1 MRKLYPRLAAT
12 NLKKNHKVYI
22 PYLLACT
29 VTVMMFCIL
38 MTLAMD
44 PVLRT
49 ISGGS
54 EVQLILRFGCIVV
67 GVFSAIILFYTN
79 SVLVK
84 QRKREFGLYNILG
97 MEKRHI
103 GRVLLWETV
112 YAALIALVLG
122 LFSAGLFSKL
132 LQLLFLRLLGGAAG
146 FALNISLPVIGVT
159 AAVFAALFFVLYLN
173 TLRVVHLSSPAE
185 LLRGTNEGERE
196 PKSNWIL
203 ALIGVVCLASGYIMS
218 IKTSTAYDAI
228 GLFFVAVL
236 LVIAGTYL
244 LFMSCSIVFLKALR
258 RNKRYYYK
266 TQHFATVSGMLYRM
280 KRNAA
285 GLASICILSTMVLV
299 TVSTTVSLYL
309 GVEDILDAHCPT
321 DIVVKYNRA
330 PEPDTLALTQERT
343 RQAVAELGCAVQDE
357 TAYRSLAFMT
367 VRDGDTLVVSGDT
380 RYGYQ
385 SAGGTM
391 LWLTDAAG
399 YENLTGREAHIEP
412 GCALYWT
419 DGAPFGGTVTVLD
432 RTFTLT
438 QMDGKFPVDSN
449 ARIMGVD
456 TLYLVVDSA
465 ETLQRI
471 EQAQTAVY
479 GDSASTLQY
488 IHRFNVGGAAE
499 QQLACADAV
508 QEAVT
513 IDNSDGSRTRL
524 AEVDCR
530 QSERTYAR
538 AFYGSFL
545 FLGLFLGLVFA
556 LATVL
561 IIYYKQISEGYDDR
575 RRFAIMQQVGMTHDE
590 VRATIR
596 TQVLTVFFLPL
607 VTAAVHVAFAFPMI
621 RLMIEAFGLVN
632 VRLFIWC
639 TLGTIAVF
647 AVVYTIVYSLTARAY
662 YGIVNEA

>member
-22 PYLLACT
+22 PYLMACT

-54 EVQLILRFGCIVV
+54 EVQLILWFGCIVV

-196 PKSNWIL
+196 PKSNWML

-299 TVSTTVSLYL
+299 TVSTTVCLYL
-309 GVEDILDAHCPT
+309 GLGSTLDNMYPHDIQ
-321 DIVVKYNRA
+321 I
-330 PEPDTLALTQERT
+330 TQ
-343 RQAVAELGCAVQDE
+343 RQKNI
-357 TAYRSLAFMT
+357 
-367 VRDGDTLVVSGDT
+367 
-380 RYGYQ
+380 
-385 SAGGTM
+385 
-391 LWLTDAAG
+391 LTDAAPEALLAQAESAAAG
-399 YENLTGREAHIEP
+399 EGRTLRHESYIIHSRVYWTLSGDTFRFGDQQDGAEYTVSLMTAAEYSRLTGRAVS
-412 GCALYWT
+412 L
-419 DGAPFGGTVTVLD
+419 APDEMLVYTSEGTVPETFRIESTPYRVAGTLDTFQGESRAMISNIPNAGFVVADDSVLSAIYAQSGGN
-432 RTFTLT
+432 FTTYLDLYLDC
-438 QMDGKFPVDSN
+438 DGTDAEKIAFYDVLN
-449 ARIMGVD
+449 D
-456 TLYLVVDSA
+456 TLGKADDIYMDSRQLSA
-465 ETLQRI
+465 I
-471 EQAQTAVY
+471 DFYSMY
-479 GDSASTLQY
+479 G
-488 IHRFNVGGAAE
+488 G
-499 QQLACADAV
+499 
-508 QEAVT
+508 
-513 IDNSDGSRTRL
+513 
-524 AEVDCR
+524 
-530 QSERTYAR
+530 
-538 AFYGSFL
+538 FL
-545 FLGLFLGLVFA
+545 FLGMFLGILFLA
-556 LATVL
+556 ATAL
-561 IIYYKQISEGYDDR
+561 IIYYKQVSEGYEDR
-575 RRFAIMQQVGMTHDE
+575 KRFEIMQQVGMSRRE
-590 VRATIR
+590 VRETINS
-596 TQVLTVFFLPL
+596 QVRMVFFLPL
-607 VTAAVHVAFAFPMI
+607 AVAALHILMAFSMI
-621 RLMIEAFGLVN
+621 RKLLLLFSLTDVGLFA
-632 VRLFIWC
+632 LC
-639 TLGTIAVF
+639 TVGTLLIFSAIY
-647 AVVYTIVYSLTARAY
+647 ALVYSFTAKAY
-662 YGIVNEA
+662 YKIVRST

>member
-54 EVQLILRFGCIVV
+54 EVQLILWFGCIVV

-196 PKSNWIL
+196 PKSNWML

-309 GVEDILDAHCPT
+309 GVEDILDARCPT

-385 SAGGTM
+385 SAGGMM

-419 DGAPFGGTVTVLD
+419 DGAPFGGAVTVLD

-465 ETLQRI
+465 ETL
-471 EQAQTAVY
+471 
-479 GDSASTLQY
+479 
-488 IHRFNVGGAAE
+488 
-499 QQLACADAV
+499 
-508 QEAVT
+508 
-513 IDNSDGSRTRL
+513 
-524 AEVDCR
+524 
-530 QSERTYAR
+530 
-538 AFYGSFL
+538 
-545 FLGLFLGLVFA
+545 
-556 LATVL
+556 
-561 IIYYKQISEGYDDR
+561 
-575 RRFAIMQQVGMTHDE
+575 
-590 VRATIR
+590 
-596 TQVLTVFFLPL
+596 
-607 VTAAVHVAFAFPMI
+607 
-621 RLMIEAFGLVN
+621 
-632 VRLFIWC
+632 
-639 TLGTIAVF
+639 
-647 AVVYTIVYSLTARAY
+647 
-662 YGIVNEA
+662 